1 MRSPSPSPDYLRQQL
16 ATTHTPEEISLRLRA
31 RASHSYLKDFVYGAV
46 DGTVTTFAVV
56 SGVAGA
62 NLAPQIII
70 ILGMANL
77 LADGFSMAVSN
88 YLGCRTEEQLLQK
101 ARAEE
106 KKHILVYPEGEQEE
120 IRQIFA
126 RKGFDGDLLEKAVRI
141 ITSDRRQWE
150 ETMIQ
155 EEYGLPLTSVVAW
168 RAALATF
175 TAFVLLGLVPVI
187 PFLGNYFFQNLFPS
201 PFFWS
206 SLGTAAAFFA
216 IGAIKSRFV
225 NKPWYTSGL
234 ETFLLGGSAAFQKA
248 RERNGFLLFC
258 IQLSAFK
265 KIPNNKDY
273 ENADRLLFFFRQ

>member
-1 MRSPSPSPDYLRQQL
+1 MRSYPASPDHLRQQL
-16 ATTHTPEEISLRLRA
+16 AAAHTPEKISLRLG
-31 RASHSYLKDFVYGAV
+31 SPSGHSYLKDFVYGAI

-62 NLAPQIII
+62 DLAAPVVI

-101 ARAEE
+101 ARAQE
-106 KKHILVYPEGEQEE
+106 KNHIHVYPEGEQEE

-126 RKGFDGDLLEKAVRI
+126 RKGFEGELLERAVQV
-141 ITSDRRQWE
+141 ITADKTRWE
-150 ETMIQ
+150 ETMIK
-155 EEYGLPLTSVVAW
+155 EEYDLPLAPLVPW

-175 TAFVLLGLVPVI
+175 SAFVVLGLVPI
-187 PFLGNYFFQNLFPS
+187 LPFLGNYFFRS
-201 PFFWS
+201 PFPNPFLWS

-225 NKPWYTSGL
+225 DKPWYTSGL
-234 ETFLLGGSAAFQKA
+234 ETFLLGSAAA
-248 RERNGFLLFC
+248 ALAFL
-258 IQLSAFK
+258 AGT
-265 KIPNNKDY
+265 
-273 ENADRLLFFFRQ
+273 LLKGIA